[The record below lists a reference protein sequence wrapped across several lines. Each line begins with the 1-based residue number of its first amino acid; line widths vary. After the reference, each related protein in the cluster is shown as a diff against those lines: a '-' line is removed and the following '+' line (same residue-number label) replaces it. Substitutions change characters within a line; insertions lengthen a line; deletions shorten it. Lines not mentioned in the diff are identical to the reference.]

1 MMETRTRARGLP
13 VVGPGALPRRSLGRC
28 LPAMAVPIYG
38 LFVTLNLIAQAPKPT
53 EYEVEAAYLSNF
65 GRFVEYP
72 AKSGTATEPFNV
84 CVLGKDPFG
93 PLLDAALKGE
103 AIGNQPMAAKRL
115 PGPED
120 TAGCRIL
127 FLSSSTD
134 NQLNATLAALG
145 NSSVLTVSDIP
156 EFTKRGGM
164 IQFVLDGNRVR
175 FEINIAAAQRAKLS
189 LSSQLLKLAVAVR
202 RAP

>member
-13 VVGPGALPRRSLGRC
+13 VVGL
-28 LPAMAVPIYG
+28 YG

-72 AKSGTATEPFNV
+72 AKTGATTEPFNV

-93 PLLDAALKGE
+93 PLLDAALKAE
-103 AIGNQPMAAKRL
+103 TIGNQPMAAKRL
-115 PGPED
+115 PGPD
-120 TAGCRIL
+120 DAAGCRII
-127 FLSSSTD
+127 FLSSSTN
-134 NQLNATLAALG
+134 NQLNAILAALG
-145 NSSVLTVSDIP
+145 NSSVLTVSDMP

-175 FEINIAAAQRAKLS
+175 FEINIVAAQRAKLS

-202 RAP
+202 RVP

>member
-1 MMETRTRARGLP
+1 METRTRARGIP
-13 VVGPGALPRRSLGRC
+13 VAGL
-28 LPAMAVPIYG
+28 YG
-38 LFVTLNLIAQAPKPT
+38 LFLTLNLIAQAPKPT

-72 AKSGTATEPFNV
+72 AKARAVAEPFNV

-93 PLLDAALKGE
+93 LLLDAALKGE
-103 AIGNQPMAAKRL
+103 TIGNQPMAAKRL
-115 PGPED
+115 PGPND
-120 TAGCRIL
+120 ASGCHIL

-134 NQLNATLAALG
+134 NQLNATLGALG
-145 NSSVLTVSDIP
+145 NSSVLTVSDMP

-175 FEINIAAAQRAKLS
+175 FEINIAATRRAKLS
-189 LSSQLLKLAVAVR
+189 LSSQLLKLAIAVR